1 MYPFIRILTGWFLL
15 IATVSLPA
23 SGQCAFPG
31 LRGQKNSGDSLSQ
44 FILTPPAA
52 ASPRINGPRVV
63 GLRPG
68 SPLLYT
74 IPATGHRPMRF
85 SVHNLP
91 RGLRLDKKT
100 GQISGT
106 LHVRGK
112 YTMTFRAAN
121 RSGKA
126 ERQFCLVV
134 GDTIALT
141 PPMGWNSWNAFG
153 KTVDQQ
159 KVAAA
164 AEALVNSGLS
174 EHGWSYM
181 IIDGGWSVNRL
192 SDDPLLNGEPYD
204 RDGKINPNGKFPDMK
219 KLAADIHAKGLKFG
233 IHTSPGP
240 ETCAVGW
247 TACYGH
253 ERENLERFVD
263 WGVDY
268 IKYDWCSYTKIA
280 RDNSM
285 EELQKPFLL
294 MRGLLDESP
303 RDIVF
308 SINPGPQGRRSDP
321 WKWGKDVGANM
332 WRTTGDI
339 NDKWQ
344 SVSRIGFSQQYA
356 GYAGPGHWNDPDM
369 LVLGTV
375 GWDLGL
381 RPTKLTPDEQYT
393 HVSLWCLL
401 AAPLMIGC
409 DLTRIDPFTFSLLSN
424 DEVLDIDQDPLGK
437 PASVVREEGDR
448 LIYSRPLEDGSI
460 AVGLFN
466 KGTEKAVVT
475 ARWTDLGLSGRQSVR
490 DLWRQKDLGVFQN
503 EFVAEVAPHGVI
515 LVKITPH

>member
-1 MYPFIRILTGWFLL
+1 
-15 IATVSLPA
+15 
-23 SGQCAFPG
+23 
-31 LRGQKNSGDSLSQ
+31 
-44 FILTPPAA
+44 
-52 ASPRINGPRVV
+52 
-63 GLRPG
+63 
-68 SPLLYT
+68 
-74 IPATGHRPMRF
+74 
-85 SVHNLP
+85 
-91 RGLRLDKKT
+91 
-100 GQISGT
+100 
-106 LHVRGK
+106 
-112 YTMTFRAAN
+112 
-121 RSGKA
+121 
-126 ERQFCLVV
+126 
-134 GDTIALT
+134 
-141 PPMGWNSWNAFG
+141 
-153 KTVDQQ
+153 
-159 KVAAA
+159 
-164 AEALVNSGLS
+164 
-174 EHGWSYM
+174 
-181 IIDGGWSVNRL
+181 
-192 SDDPLLNGEPYD
+192 
-204 RDGKINPNGKFPDMK
+204 
-219 KLAADIHAKGLKFG
+219 
-233 IHTSPGP
+233 
-240 ETCAVGW
+240 
-247 TACYGH
+247 
-253 ERENLERFVD
+253 
-263 WGVDY
+263 
-268 IKYDWCSYTKIA
+268 
-280 RDNSM
+280 
-285 EELQKPFLL
+285 
-294 MRGLLDESP
+294 
-303 RDIVF
+303 
-308 SINPGPQGRRSDP
+308 
-321 WKWGKDVGANM
+321 M